1 MDNSTMTQPN
11 TLLLITDISG
21 FTRFIASNDPDEG
34 MAHAQKM
41 LEIILKSNDLGLELC
56 EIEGDAVFFYMRN
69 EMPGPDR
76 LIRQIRRTFRAFQ
89 DYILENELHTELGV
103 KFYVHAGNCQMLN
116 IGGRSK
122 IFGID
127 VISIHRLLKGVSG
140 DLNYLLVTKRAAD
153 VLGVELNKAYEGSA
167 SYDHIGEVP
176 YFLFN
181 DDFLWV
187 HPGEEPQPLSM
198 LDRMALTFRRM
209 AASMATQTPDRA
221 WIRTVMSV

>member
-1 MDNSTMTQPN
+1 
-11 TLLLITDISG
+11 
-21 FTRFIASNDPDEG
+21 
-34 MAHAQKM
+34 M
-41 LEIILKSNDLGLELC
+41 LDIILKSNNLGLELC

-69 EMPGPDR
+69 GMPNADR
-76 LIRQIRRTFRAFQ
+76 LIRQIRHTFRAFQ
-89 DYILENELHTELGV
+89 DYLLENELHTELGV
-103 KFYVHAGNCQMLN
+103 KFYLHAGNCQMLN

-140 DLNYLLVTKRAAD
+140 DLNYLLITKRAAD
-153 VLGVELNKAYEGSA
+153 VLEIDLKRSYEGSA
-167 SYDHIGEVP
+167 SYDHIGEIP

-187 HPGEEPQPLSM
+187 HPGEEPRPATLAERLSASM
-198 LDRMALTFRRM
+198 KRMAT
-209 AASMATQTPDRA
+209 SMATQTPNRA